1 MISEEDSCLFEA
13 AKRAQV
19 SRNTAIHLIENVN
32 SSRILAGA
40 FVRVLLEMPTR
51 NEGYVVARI
60 HSTTSGEPY
69 SGFSTSPTQT
79 TNMYLMLELPPPL
92 AAINGV
98 QYQLNSVSNSSMGE
112 GEFRDWLQMIRNEP
126 TLQVPTVQ
134 GLKEVT
140 ARLHPYEANRH
151 RSNSHGNAQV
161 NGLLVANGRAGTV
174 DTGGSAPPQQLT
186 PQQQQRSL
194 SARGAVRQRRQS
206 LTSSSQTMLIPPLL
220 RNGDF
225 LADIN
230 DAPLRRSPAAMCE
243 GGSSGV
249 IASADGSASAAVGG
263 SNNNGNVNHRVG
275 RKGTVM
281 ARDYNRNPRE
291 DGQASHHIPHAEVSG
306 TSLYTA
312 TPGSQQEPQ
321 QRTTFSLPH
330 GSGGGGGGVA
340 GESGGGPS
348 LSVTTSFMTRG
359 ATDTNMESEDEE
371 MERRLRQEIMNHLA
385 QECVLFPKDA
395 QGYKLSRLRLLERD
409 MIEYLQHVRDEI
421 QGKQENCIVCMDHVP
436 TVILLPCKHKV
447 MCRLCAPSCPT
458 CPVCRSK
465 ITEMFEPE
473 EI

>member
-1 MISEEDSCLFEA
+1 MISEEDSRLFEA

-19 SRNTAIHLIENVN
+19 SRNTAIHVIENTN

-60 HSTTSGEPY
+60 HSTTAGEPY
-69 SGFSTSPTQT
+69 SGFSTNPAQT
-79 TNMYLMLELPPPL
+79 TNVYLILELPPPL
-92 AAINGV
+92 AVINGV

-112 GEFRDWLQMIRNEP
+112 GEFRDWLHMIRNEP
-126 TLQVPTVQ
+126 TLRVPTVQ

-140 ARLHPYEANRH
+140 ARLHPYEVSRH
-151 RSNSHGNAQV
+151 RSNSHVSASGAMATNCR
-161 NGLLVANGRAGTV
+161 GGVA
-174 DTGGSAPPQQLT
+174 DTGSNVPHLQLAQQQQ
-186 PQQQQRSL
+186 QQQQRSL
-194 SARGAVRQRRQS
+194 SARGAARQRRQS
-206 LTSSSQTMLIPPLL
+206 LAASSQTMLIPPLL
-220 RNGDF
+220 QDGASLPDSGDA
-225 LADIN
+225 L
-230 DAPLRRSPAAMCE
+230 LMRSSAAVYE

-249 IASADGSASAAVGG
+249 ISNTDGSASAAG
-263 SNNNGNVNHRVG
+263 SNGNHNVHIRFG
-275 RKGTVM
+275 RQGAVM

-291 DGQASHHIPHAEVSG
+291 DGQASHDMSNAEVSG
-306 TSLYTA
+306 MSLYA
-312 TPGSQQEPQ
+312 AAPGSHPEPQ
-321 QRTTFSLPH
+321 QRAVLSLPH
-330 GSGGGGGGVA
+330 DGGGDSGGVA
-340 GESGGGPS
+340 SESDGGPA
-348 LSVTTSFMTRG
+348 LAATTTFMTRG
-359 ATDTNMESEDEE
+359 PTDLNMENEDEE
-371 MERRLRQEIMNHLA
+371 MEHRLRQDIMNHLA

-465 ITEMFEPE
+465 ISEMFEPE

>member
-1 MISEEDSCLFEA
+1 MISEEDSRLFEA

-19 SRNTAIHLIENVN
+19 SRNTAIHVIENTN

-60 HSTTSGEPY
+60 HSTTAGEPY
-69 SGFSTSPTQT
+69 SGFSTNPAQT
-79 TNMYLMLELPPPL
+79 TNVYLMLELPPPL

-126 TLQVPTVQ
+126 TLRVPTVQ

-140 ARLHPYEANRH
+140 ARLHPYEVSRH
-151 RSNSHGNAQV
+151 RSNSHVSA
-161 NGLLVANGRAGTV
+161 NGSMATNGRAGVV
-174 DTGGSAPPQQLT
+174 DTSGNVPHPQLAQQ
-186 PQQQQRSL
+186 QQQQRSL
-194 SARGAVRQRRQS
+194 SAHGAARQRRQS
-206 LTSSSQTMLIPPLL
+206 LAASSQTMLIPPMLQDGAPL
-220 RNGDF
+220 PDSGDA
-225 LADIN
+225 L
-230 DAPLRRSPAAMCE
+230 LRRSSAAMYE
-243 GGSSGV
+243 GDSSGV
-249 IASADGSASAAVGG
+249 IANAESSASAAG
-263 SNNNGNVNHRVG
+263 SNSNYNVNNRLG
-275 RKGTVM
+275 RQGTVM
-281 ARDYNRNPRE
+281 TRDYNRNPRE
-291 DGQASHHIPHAEVSG
+291 DGQASHEMSNAEVPVMSF
-306 TSLYTA
+306 YTA
-312 TPGSQQEPQ
+312 ATGSQQEQQ
-321 QRTTFSLPH
+321 QRTMFPLPH
-330 GSGGGGGGVA
+330 GGGGVA
-340 GESGGGPS
+340 SESDGGPA
-348 LSVTTSFMTRG
+348 LAATTSFMTRG
-359 ATDTNMESEDEE
+359 ATDPNMESEDEE

-465 ITEMFEPE
+465 IAEMFEPE